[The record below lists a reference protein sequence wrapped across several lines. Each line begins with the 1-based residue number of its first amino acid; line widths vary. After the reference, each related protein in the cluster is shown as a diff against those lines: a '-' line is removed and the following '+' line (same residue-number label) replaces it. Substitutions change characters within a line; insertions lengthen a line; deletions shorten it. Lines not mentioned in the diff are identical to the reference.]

1 MITLKNFSQYEPE
14 YKQVLFDAIFLES
27 EDGLDWYYHMSRF
40 QSDTLKFCFDKNNII
55 RSFSYQADKLF
66 PLGMSVSEVKKLDVP
81 EGLNINGEWM
91 FSEGKIISVPFD
103 YIQEAEQKRMDL
115 MKCVSEKID
124 LLVSAEDDGDITD
137 EEKAILA
144 RLREYRSALRRLD
157 LSKAPDVQW
166 PEDILNVA

>member
-1 MITLKNFSQYEPE
+1 MMMLKNFSQYEPE
-14 YKQVLFDAIFLES
+14 YKQVLFDAVFLES

-40 QSDTLKFCFDKNNII
+40 QSDTLKVCFDKNNII
-55 RSFSYQADKLF
+55 RSFSYQVDKLF
-66 PLGMSVSEVKKLDVP
+66 PLGMSVSEVNKSDVP

-91 FSEGKIISVPFD
+91 FFEGGIIPVPFD
-103 YIQEAEQKRMDL
+103 YIKEAEKKRTDL
-115 MKCVSEKID
+115 MKGVSEQID

-137 EEKAILA
+137 EEKSILA